1 MRSFSLSFYIL
12 LFLFAFTSNV
22 SHAQGKKKVK
32 GKDEVVHIET
42 SYGEIILIL
51 FDKTPDHKKNF
62 IHLAKD
68 GFYNGTTFHRV
79 LKGFMIQGGDPN
91 TRTEGDSTRIGIGN
105 PGYTINSEFD
115 STLVHDYGMVGAA
128 RQNDE
133 INPDKS
139 SSGSQFYIVESK
151 DGAHHLDGEYTVFGM
166 VVKGM
171 DVVEKI
177 ADLEINN
184 EGKPLKRVE
193 INIKVVKEKRKNLQ
207 KMYDL
212 SQF

>member
-1 MRSFSLSFYIL
+1 MRSLSFYIL
-12 LFLFAFTSNV
+12 VFLFSFLTNTAS
-22 SHAQGKKKVK
+22 ALDKKKIK
-32 GKDEVVHIET
+32 GKEEVVHIET
-42 SYGEIILIL
+42 SYGEIVIIL

-62 IHLAKD
+62 IQLAKD

-91 TRTEGDSTRIGIGN
+91 TRAGGDSTRIGIGN
-105 PGYTINSEFD
+105 PGYTVNSEFD
-115 STLVHDYGMVGAA
+115 TSLLHDYGMVGAA

-139 SSGSQFYIVESK
+139 SSGSQFYIVQSK
-151 DGAHHLDGEYTVFGM
+151 EGAHHLDGEYTVFGM

-177 ADLEINN
+177 ADLEINT

-212 SQF
+212 SLF